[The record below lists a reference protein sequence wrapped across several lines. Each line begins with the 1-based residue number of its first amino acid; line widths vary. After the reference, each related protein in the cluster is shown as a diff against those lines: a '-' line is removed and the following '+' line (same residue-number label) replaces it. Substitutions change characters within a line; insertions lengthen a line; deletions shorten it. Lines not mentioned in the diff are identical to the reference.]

1 LAGGERMKKRILIL
15 LFIAQGVI
23 ASVCWASSGKI
34 LFDDF
39 SSGYLH
45 KAKWWPREYVLEL
58 LDGEAVFK
66 LGNSN
71 GMGAEIR
78 PGLFNIPLT
87 FFDPNAVDAI
97 ECAVTIVE
105 TVIDF
110 PEAYSAARIGGY
122 FYNENSAGGRTGD
135 IFAHIMI
142 ADRGNGGLEAQWSAH
157 RVIDENGILEF
168 IEGETLVTPIQYN
181 VPVIVKISYDG
192 QRTITFSVND
202 QTDVFQGPER
212 KRPPVTLDKGLAATI
227 STPNSQEQGF
237 VSAKFDNVRI
247 NKETFLYDD
256 FSSSSI
262 DLSRWREVEFVRE
275 ASNDY
280 LRANVRGFGRNSQCN
295 TALSQADAPY
305 IEAKVR
311 IDGGSQL
318 SPGAWGTARIQGYYY
333 NESRGPGSGQDYNAY
348 EGNVFAQMA
357 LQYFS
362 DGTLR
367 AYASV
372 ARSNDA
378 IESSFTG
385 LFEHQFSTQI
395 LLDTDYILSIM
406 FEDNRLTFSFGGEN
420 KTYHI
425 QSRIYPAYRE
435 HRHLRSRV
443 ILTSGQS
450 GYIRTAFDEVYVGFP
465 KGDIN
470 FDKEVSLFDAI
481 LALQVAAGIPPAEQ
495 IFIEADLSSDNKIG
509 LEEVLFIMQKLSTLR

>member
-1 LAGGERMKKRILIL
+1 M
-15 LFIAQGVI
+15 
-23 ASVCWASSGKI
+23 
-34 LFDDF
+34 
-39 SSGYLH
+39 
-45 KAKWWPREYVLEL
+45 
-58 LDGEAVFK
+58 
-66 LGNSN
+66 
-71 GMGAEIR
+71 
-78 PGLFNIPLT
+78 
-87 FFDPNAVDAI
+87 
-97 ECAVTIVE
+97 
-105 TVIDF
+105 
-110 PEAYSAARIGGY
+110 
-122 FYNENSAGGRTGD
+122 
-135 IFAHIMI
+135 
-142 ADRGNGGLEAQWSAH
+142 
-157 RVIDENGILEF
+157 
-168 IEGETLVTPIQYN
+168 
-181 VPVIVKISYDG
+181 
-192 QRTITFSVND
+192 
-202 QTDVFQGPER
+202 
-212 KRPPVTLDKGLAATI
+212 
-227 STPNSQEQGF
+227 
-237 VSAKFDNVRI
+237 
-247 NKETFLYDD
+247 
-256 FSSSSI
+256 
-262 DLSRWREVEFVRE
+262 
-275 ASNDY
+275 
-280 LRANVRGFGRNSQCN
+280 
-295 TALSQADAPY
+295 SQADAPY

-333 NESRGPGSGQDYNAY
+333 NESSGPGSGQDYDAY

-406 FEDNRLTFSFGGEN
+406 FEDNRLTFSCGGEN

-425 QSRIYPAYRE
+425 QSQIYPAYRE

-470 FDKEVSLFDAI
+470 FDKKVSLSDAI
-481 LALQVAAGIPPAEQ
+481 LALQVAAGIPAAEQ
-495 IFIEADLSSDNKIG
+495 IFIEADLSSDNRIG